1 MLHQTLGITRNT
13 LERVLTERR
22 SFRDNL
28 RQIRSVY
35 LDITMQEKE
44 AQEAQ
49 EAQEEAKK
57 VEVVKVERVALPDPD
72 TSRGVGIELKYVIFH
87 R

>member
-49 EAQEEAKK
+49 EEAKK